1 METHTEAAP
10 RPSRRLLA
18 AVLSFM
24 LLVAAGGYA
33 WYGRPD
39 AWRGAPEA
47 AAAASPEAQIAAMV
61 GQLEERLKSQPDD
74 AQGWAMLGRSYSV
87 LGRYAEADQA
97 FQKVVALRPADAQ
110 AWADRADALA
120 MANGRQLRG
129 EPEQLIARA
138 LELDPR
144 NLKALALAGTLAFD
158 RADYA
163 TAARLWES
171 AVAAG
176 EPGSEL
182 VRNLQ
187 GGVDEARKRAAL
199 AAAGPAASAPAPAV
213 AQAGPPGAPRPSAPS
228 ASARLSGRVVLAPD
242 LQGRAAPEDTV
253 FVFARAVDGPRAPL
267 AVLRRQVKDLPFDF
281 VLDDTHAMNAA
292 LRLSSAR
299 EVVVSARV
307 SKAGNAVAQPG
318 DLQGNSPPVAVGA
331 DGLQI
336 VITQVVK

>member
-1 METHTEAAP
+1 METPTEATP
-10 RPSRRLLA
+10 RPTRRLLV
-18 AVLSFM
+18 AVLAFV
-24 LLVAAGGYA
+24 LLVAAAGYA

-39 AWRGAPEA
+39 AWRGPPPEA
-47 AAAASPEAQIAAMV
+47 AAAAGSPEAQIAAMV

-74 AQGWAMLGRSYSV
+74 AQGWTMLGRSYSV

-97 FQKVVALRPADAQ
+97 YRKVIALRPTDAQ

-120 MANGRQLRG
+120 MANGRRLQG
-129 EPEQLIARA
+129 EPETLIARA

-144 NLKALALAGTLAFD
+144 NLKALALAGTVAFD

-163 TAARLWES
+163 TAARLWEA

-187 GGVDEARKRAAL
+187 GGVDEARQRAAQ
-199 AAAGPAASAPAPAV
+199 AAGGGAAAASASGAAQAPATT
-213 AQAGPPGAPRPSAPS
+213 A
-228 ASARLSGRVVLAPD
+228 ARVSGKVVLAPD

-267 AVLRRQVKDLPFDF
+267 AVLRRQVKDLPFEF
-281 VLDDTHAMNAA
+281 VLDDSLAMNAA
-292 LRLSSAR
+292 LKLSSAR
-299 EVVVSARV
+299 QVVVSARV
-307 SKAGNAVAQPG
+307 SKAGNAVAQAG
-318 DLQGNSPPVAVGA
+318 DLQGSSPPVAVGA